1 MPKRNNSKTLLR
13 AAEKM
18 ILTLQA
24 EGRALQADLD
34 HVIEAQAHETE
45 QLVKMTEQLW
55 KLEDT
60 LLSTTAEK
68 DVALMI
74 LRNLKSDVQ
83 RLKSFTKDTLDSL
96 KKNNASRLN
105 LTVRVYEI
113 KSMVEALK
121 IEKKL

>member
-24 EGRALQADLD
+24 EGSALQADLD

-55 KLEDT
+55 KLEDA

-74 LRNLKSDVQ
+74 LQNLKGDVQ

-96 KKNNASRLN
+96 KKNNTSRLN

-113 KSMVEALK
+113 KSMVEALE